1 MECSSKTLSKF
12 SNSFAQMK
20 IFNSTSDLTLIS
32 DEMSIGDVIQDIIRM
47 GPHEDPLHVLDLDD
61 VVRKH
66 YGWCAKMPRVKPYYA
81 VKCNDD
87 PRILQTLMTLGT
99 GFDCASKGE
108 MERMIGYGV
117 KPENIIF
124 AQPAKSIPSLLYAR
138 SKQVSVMT
146 FDGAVELEKIHQYYP
161 EARLVLRM
169 RHDSLQVRC
178 SLGKKFGCDPIVEA
192 PELLRYAA
200 TLRMNVIGI
209 SFHVGS
215 DCDEHQVY
223 YDAVKIAKDLFD
235 YAKTLGYEFS
245 LLDIGGGFP
254 GDNNKPIDRYAKAVN
269 VAIDHYFPAE
279 LDIRIIAEPGRY
291 YVASA
296 VTLVSFVDSKRV
308 LKEKQPD
315 GTEKLRM
322 YYYLND
328 GVFGTFYCT
337 ALEGQKAVP
346 IVETKLNV
354 KLYDSI
360 LWGPTCHVLDQIALE
375 NLPEL
380 NIGDNVVFENV
391 GAYGEVLA
399 NRFNGFAIPKI
410 IGYVR
415 EGTWKTLQ
423 NLARGSVESMQDGFD
438 TDNKQIDTNE
448 QHPFLSR
455 SCYRIHLYSKDNQF

>member
-1 MECSSKTLSKF
+1 
-12 SNSFAQMK
+12 MK
-20 IFNSTSDLTLIS
+20 LLNTPPDVTLIS

-47 GPHEDPLHVLDLDD
+47 GPHEDPLQVVDLDD

-66 YGWCAKMPRVKPYYA
+66 YDWCAKMPRVKPFYA

-87 PRILQTLMTLGT
+87 LRILQTLVTLGT

-108 MERMIGYGV
+108 IERMIGLGV
-117 KPENIIF
+117 KPDNIIF
-124 AQPAKSIPSLLYAR
+124 AQTAKSIPSLLFAR
-138 SKQVSVMT
+138 SKKVSMMT

-169 RHDSLQVRC
+169 RHDSLHVRY
-178 SLGKKFGCDPIVEA
+178 SLGKKFGCDPISEA

-215 DCDEHQVY
+215 DCGEHQVY

-235 YAKTLGYEFS
+235 YAKTIGYDFS

-254 GDNNKPIDRYAKAVN
+254 GDNNKPFDPHVKAVN

-279 LDIRIIAEPGRY
+279 LGIRIIAEPGRY

-308 LKEKQPD
+308 LKEKQED
-315 GTEKLRM
+315 GTEKTRI

-337 ALEGQKAVP
+337 AHAAHPARP
-346 IVETKLNV
+346 IVERKLGAKEYSSTV
-354 KLYDSI
+354 
-360 LWGPTCHVLDQIALE
+360 WGPTCDATDLILPDGL
-375 NLPEL
+375 LPEL
-380 NIGDNVVFENV
+380 DVGDSVVFENV
-391 GAYGEVLA
+391 GAYGQVLSC
-399 NRFNGFAIPKI
+399 RFNGFDIPKVNA
-410 IGYVR
+410 YLHVS
-415 EGTWKTLQ
+415 TWEKLKALT
-423 NLARGSVESMQDGFD
+423 NGDDECVPDGSNTANRQLGAY
-438 TDNKQIDTNE
+438 E
-448 QHPFLSR
+448 QHPFR
-455 SCYRIHLYSKDNQF
+455 DEINHRIRLYSKDHPF

>member
-1 MECSSKTLSKF
+1 MSVLECP
-12 SNSFAQMK
+12 
-20 IFNSTSDLTLIS
+20 SDLTLIS

-169 RHDSLQVRC
+169 RHDSLKVRC

-279 LDIRIIAEPGRY
+279 LDIRIIAEPGRF

-337 ALEGQKAVP
+337 AHEAQPAIP
-346 IVETKLNV
+346 IVERKVGAKEYSTSV
-354 KLYDSI
+354 
-360 LWGPTCHVLDQIALE
+360 WGPTCDVMDLILPDIL
-375 NLPEL
+375 LPEL
-380 NIGDNVVFENV
+380 DIGDSVVFENV
-391 GAYGEVLA
+391 GAYGQVLSC
-399 NRFNGFAIPKI
+399 RFNGFAIPKVVA
-410 IGYVR
+410 YLR
-415 EGTWKTLQ
+415 ESTWKILQ
-423 NLARGSVESMQDGFD
+423 ELNAASAAISARSIDSSDGKLLVTHESY
-438 TDNKQIDTNE
+438 TPIAEATY
-448 QHPFLSR
+448 LV
-455 SCYRIHLYSKDNQF
+455 

>member
-1 MECSSKTLSKF
+1 MSVLECP
-12 SNSFAQMK
+12 
-20 IFNSTSDLTLIS
+20 SDLTLIS

-108 MERMIGYGV
+108 MERMIGFGV

-124 AQPAKSIPSLLYAR
+124 AQPAKSVPSLLYAR

-146 FDGAVELEKIHQYYP
+146 FDGAAELEKIHQYYP

-169 RHDSLQVRC
+169 RHDSKLVRC
-178 SLGKKFGCDPIVEA
+178 SLGKKFGCDPISEA

-235 YAKTLGYEFS
+235 YAKTIGYDFS

-308 LKEKQPD
+308 LKEKQED
-315 GTEKLRM
+315 GTEKTRM

-337 ALEGQKAVP
+337 AHEAQPAIP
-346 IVETKLNV
+346 IVERKTGAKEYNSSV
-354 KLYDSI
+354 
-360 LWGPTCHVLDQIALE
+360 WGPTCDVMDLILPDVL
-375 NLPEL
+375 LPEL
-380 NIGDNVVFENV
+380 DIGDSVVFENV
-391 GAYGEVLA
+391 GAYGQVLSC
-399 NRFNGFAIPKI
+399 RFNGFAIPKVVA
-410 IGYVR
+410 YLR
-415 EGTWKTLQ
+415 EGTWKILQ
-423 NLARGSVESMQDGFD
+423 DLTAAAAAISARSLDSSNGMLLVTHENYAPIAEA
-438 TDNKQIDTNE
+438 TY
-448 QHPFLSR
+448 LV
-455 SCYRIHLYSKDNQF
+455 

>member
-1 MECSSKTLSKF
+1 
-12 SNSFAQMK
+12 MK
-20 IFNSTSDLTLIS
+20 IFSSPFDLTLIS
-32 DEMSIGDVIQDIIRM
+32 DEMPIGDVIQDIVRM

-66 YGWCAKMPRVKPYYA
+66 YGWCAKMPRVKPFYA

-124 AQPAKSIPSLLYAR
+124 AQPAKSIASLLYAR

-169 RHDSLQVRC
+169 RHDSQKVRC
-178 SLGKKFGCDPIVEA
+178 SLGKKFGCDPVAEA

-200 TLRMNVIGI
+200 RLRMNVIGI

-279 LDIRIIAEPGRY
+279 SNIRIIAEPGRY

-308 LKEKQPD
+308 MKEKQQD
-315 GTEKLRM
+315 GTEKTRM

-337 ALEGQKAVP
+337 AHEAQPAIP
-346 IVETKLNV
+346 IVERKVGAKQYNTSV
-354 KLYDSI
+354 
-360 LWGPTCHVLDQIALE
+360 WGPTCDVMDLILPDVV
-375 NLPEL
+375 LPEL
-380 NIGDNVVFENV
+380 DIGDSVVFENV
-391 GAYGEVLA
+391 GAYGQVLSC
-399 NRFNGFAIPKI
+399 RFNGFALPKVVA
-410 IGYVR
+410 YLR
-415 EGTWKTLQ
+415 EGTWKILQ
-423 NLARGSVESMQDGFD
+423 ELNAASTAISTRSIDSSDGKLLVTHESY
-438 TDNKQIDTNE
+438 TPIAEATY
-448 QHPFLSR
+448 LV
-455 SCYRIHLYSKDNQF
+455 

>member
-1 MECSSKTLSKF
+1 
-12 SNSFAQMK
+12 MK
-20 IFNSTSDLTLIS
+20 IFSSPFDLTLIS
-32 DEMSIGDVIQDIIRM
+32 DEMPIGDVIQDIVRM

-66 YGWCAKMPRVKPYYA
+66 YGWCAKMPRVKPFYA

-124 AQPAKSIPSLLYAR
+124 AQPAKSIASLLYAR

-169 RHDSLQVRC
+169 RHDSQKVRC
-178 SLGKKFGCDPIVEA
+178 SLGKKFGCDPVAEA

-200 TLRMNVIGI
+200 RLRMNVIGI

-279 LDIRIIAEPGRY
+279 SNIRIIAEPGRY

-308 LKEKQPD
+308 MKEKQQD
-315 GTEKLRM
+315 GTEKTRM

-337 ALEGQKAVP
+337 ALEGQKVVP
-346 IVETKLNV
+346 LVVEVKLNV
-354 KLYDSI
+354 QMYESI
-360 LWGPTCHVLDQIALE
+360 LWGPTCHVLDQIAQDK
-375 NLPEL
+375 LPEL
-380 NIGDNVVFENV
+380 DVGDSVVFENV
-391 GAYGEVLA
+391 GAYGVVLA
-399 NRFNGFAIPKI
+399 NEFNGFALPKV
-410 IGYVR
+410 IGYLR
-415 EGTWKTLQ
+415 EGTWKKLQTLSG
-423 NLARGSVESMQDGFD
+423 GSVKSI
-438 TDNKQIDTNE
+438 TDDADDRQRATDE
-448 QHPFLSR
+448 QHPFLSG
-455 SCYRIHLYSKDNQF
+455 SCYRIHLYSKDHTF

>member
-1 MECSSKTLSKF
+1 
-12 SNSFAQMK
+12 MK
-20 IFNSTSDLTLIS
+20 LLNIPPDVTLIS

-108 MERMIGYGV
+108 MERMIGLGV

-124 AQPAKSIPSLLYAR
+124 AQTAKSIPSLLFAR
-138 SKQVSVMT
+138 SKKVSMMT

-178 SLGKKFGCDPIVEA
+178 RMGKKFGCDPILEA

-235 YAKTLGYEFS
+235 YAKTIGYDFS

-308 LKEKQPD
+308 VKEKQED
-315 GTEKLRM
+315 GTEKTRM

-337 ALEGQKAVP
+337 ALEGQKVVP
-346 IVETKLNV
+346 VVDGKNNEQM
-354 KLYDSI
+354 YDSVF
-360 LWGPTCHVLDQIALE
+360 WGPTCHVRDKIAVEQFPDLDV
-375 NLPEL
+375 
-380 NIGDNVVFENV
+380 GDSVVFKNV
-391 GAYGEVLA
+391 GAYAVVLA
-399 NRFNGFAIPKI
+399 NGFNGFALPTVNA
-410 IGYVR
+410 YLR
-415 EGTWKTLQ
+415 ETTWEKLKALT
-423 NLARGSVESMQDGFD
+423 NSDAEVVHDGSNTANRQLGAY
-438 TDNKQIDTNE
+438 E
-448 QHPFLSR
+448 QHPFR
-455 SCYRIHLYSKDNQF
+455 DECGYRIRLYSNDHPF

>member
-1 MECSSKTLSKF
+1 
-12 SNSFAQMK
+12 MK
-20 IFNSTSDLTLIS
+20 LLNTSPNLTLIG
-32 DEMSIGDVIQDIIRM
+32 DEMAIGDVIQDIIRM

-108 MERMIGYGV
+108 MERMIGFCV

-124 AQPAKSIPSLLYAR
+124 AQPAKSVPSLLYAR
-138 SKQVSVMT
+138 SEQVSMMT
-146 FDGAVELEKIHQYYP
+146 FDGAAELEKIHQYYP

-169 RHDSLQVRC
+169 RHDSKKVRC
-178 SLGKKFGCDPIVEA
+178 SMGKKFGCDPISEA

-235 YAKTLGYEFS
+235 YAKTIGYDFS

-279 LDIRIIAEPGRY
+279 LDICIIAEPGRY

-308 LKEKQPD
+308 LKEKQED
-315 GTEKLRM
+315 GTEKTRM

-346 IVETKLNV
+346 VVDGRMNAR
-354 KLYDSI
+354 LYDAV
-360 LWGPTCHVLDQIALE
+360 LWGPTCHVLDQIAVE
-375 NLPEL
+375 KLPEL
-380 NIGDNVVFENV
+380 DVGDSVVFENV
-391 GAYGEVLA
+391 GAYGAVLA
-399 NRFNGFAIPKI
+399 NGFNGFAMPKVI
-410 IGYVR
+410 AYLR
-415 EGTWKTLQ
+415 ECTWKTLEA
-423 NLARGSVESMQDGFD
+423 LASGAVDFIHDGSSAVNGQ
-438 TDNKQIDTNE
+438 QAAYE
-448 QHPFLSR
+448 QHLFR
-455 SCYRIHLYSKDNQF
+455 NESCSIRLYSKDHPF